1 MQKGLETS
9 NSNSRRPEYSKTFV
23 HLIKDGNI
31 NRALSLL
38 SENSDSGVLQLT
50 DEIKQQFNIKH
61 PEPSPKFDMLL
72 LHGPLNEIYE
82 IMFDEIKDLIQEAA
96 IRTKG
101 AAGPSKFDAGDW

>member
-1 MQKGLETS
+1 
-9 NSNSRRPEYSKTFV
+9 
-23 HLIKDGNI
+23 
-31 NRALSLL
+31 
-38 SENSDSGVLQLT
+38 
-50 DEIKQQFNIKH
+50 
-61 PEPSPKFDMLL
+61 MLL